1 MVYIRE
7 QKTLLGKGGKGMS
20 FWGNWSWLYFIGG
33 IIIIIGIIGCNFFKW
48 KTGFSLHDIFVDIIG
63 LGIVVFVLCLIALL
77 VNLCDYHEQKKL
89 YESGYS
95 CIVNFNEENK
105 ELMKTNMA
113 DVLKKAVETNENY
126 FEITDGEMKV
136 KEYSF
141 RYIKDESWRE
151 LSPINT
157 NEISEGKCINKQ

>member
-1 MVYIRE
+1 
-7 QKTLLGKGGKGMS
+7 MS

-33 IIIIIGIIGCNFFKW
+33 IIIIIGIIGCNIFKW
-48 KTGFSLHDIFVDIIG
+48 KSGLSWHDIFVDITG
-63 LGIVVFVLCLIALL
+63 LGVVVSVFCLIALL
-77 VNLCDYHEQKKL
+77 LNICDYHEQKKL

-105 ELMKTNMA
+105 ELMKTNRA

-126 FEITDGEMKV
+126 FEIIDGEMKV

-141 RYIKDESWRE
+141 RYIKDDSWKG
-151 LSPINT
+151 LVPINT

>member
-1 MVYIRE
+1 
-7 QKTLLGKGGKGMS
+7 MS

-33 IIIIIGIIGCNFFKW
+33 IIIIIGIIGCNIFKW
-48 KTGFSLHDIFVDIIG
+48 KPGFSLHDLFVDITG
-63 LGIVVFVLCLIALL
+63 LGVVVSVVCLVAFLI
-77 VNLCDYHEQKKL
+77 NLCDYHEQKKL
-89 YESGYS
+89 YESEYS

-141 RYIKDESWRE
+141 RYIKDEKWRG
-151 LSPINT
+151 LKPINT

>member
-1 MVYIRE
+1 
-7 QKTLLGKGGKGMS
+7 MS

-33 IIIIIGIIGCNFFKW
+33 IIIIIGIIGYNIFKYKPGW
-48 KTGFSLHDIFVDIIG
+48 RLYYFFVDIIEFG
-63 LGIVVFVLCLIALL
+63 VAVSVVCLVVFLI
-77 VNLCDYHEQKKL
+77 NLCDYHEQKKL

-113 DVLKKAVETNENY
+113 DALKKAIEINENY
-126 FEITDGEMKV
+126 FEITDGEMRV

-141 RYIKDESWRE
+141 RYIKDEKWRE
-151 LSPINT
+151 LKPINT

>member
-1 MVYIRE
+1 
-7 QKTLLGKGGKGMS
+7 MS

-33 IIIIIGIIGCNFFKW
+33 IILAIGIIGCNIFKHEAGYRWYSFFI
-48 KTGFSLHDIFVDIIG
+48 DITG
-63 LGIVVFVLCLIALL
+63 LGVVVSLVCLVALL

-105 ELMKTNMA
+105 ELMKTNRA
-113 DVLKKAVETNENY
+113 DVLEKALEINENY
-126 FEITDGEMKV
+126 FEIIDGEMKV
-136 KEYSF
+136 KEFSF
-141 RYIKDESWRE
+141 RFIKDDSWKG
-151 LSPINT
+151 LDPINT

>member
-1 MVYIRE
+1 
-7 QKTLLGKGGKGMS
+7 MS
-20 FWGNWSWLYFIGG
+20 FWGNWSWLYFIGIG
-33 IIIIIGIIGCNFFKW
+33 ILAIGIIGCNIFKYISDF
-48 KTGFSLHDIFVDIIG
+48 GDFVIFSINAIG
-63 LGIVVFVLCLIALL
+63 TITSVVCLMVFLN
-77 VNLCDYHEQKKL
+77 NLCDYHEQKKL

-105 ELMKTNMA
+105 ELMKTNSA
-113 DVLKKAVETNENY
+113 DVLKKAVEINEEY

-151 LSPINT
+151 LKPINT

>member
-1 MVYIRE
+1 
-7 QKTLLGKGGKGMS
+7 MS

-33 IIIIIGIIGCNFFKW
+33 IIIIIGIIGCNIFKW
-48 KTGFSLHDIFVDIIG
+48 KSGLSWHDIFVDITG
-63 LGIVVFVLCLIALL
+63 LGVVVSVFCLIALL
-77 VNLCDYHEQKKL
+77 LNICDYHEQKKL

-105 ELMKTNMA
+105 ELMKTNRA

-126 FEITDGEMKV
+126 FEIIDGEMKV

-151 LSPINT
+151 LVPINT

>member
-1 MVYIRE
+1 
-7 QKTLLGKGGKGMS
+7 MS
-20 FWGNWSWLYFIGG
+20 FWGNWSWLYFIGVA
-33 IIIIIGIIGCNFFKW
+33 IIAIGIIGCNIFKW
-48 KTGFSLHDIFVDIIG
+48 KPGWRLIDFFSSFIAIG
-63 LGIVVFVLCLIALL
+63 AVASVLCLIALL

-105 ELMKTNMA
+105 ELIKTNRA
-113 DVLKKAVETNENY
+113 DVLEKALEINENY

-151 LSPINT
+151 LKPINT
-157 NEISEGKCINKQ
+157 NEIMKKIENLH